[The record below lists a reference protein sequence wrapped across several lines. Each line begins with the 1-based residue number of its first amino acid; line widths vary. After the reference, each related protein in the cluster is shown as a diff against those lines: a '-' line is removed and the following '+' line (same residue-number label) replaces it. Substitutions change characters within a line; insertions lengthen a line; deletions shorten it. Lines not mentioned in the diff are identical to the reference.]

1 MAEQW
6 ELDEEGIRRLG
17 ALTLEQPELVE
28 SLSLQGSYA
37 GKIHSIGDAFRNFKS
52 LRSLDLSRNLI
63 TSLKGIQY
71 LCSLQDLNLYYN
83 NIPSLV
89 EVSRLQPLPFLKE
102 LDLRLNPVVRKD
114 TDYRL
119 FAVYMLQTLEKLD
132 DRAVRESE
140 RKAAKLHFSQ
150 LGNSEN
156 FLLEVEKSSR
166 EKTVKNCVTN
176 ESTASKVSTDS
187 DNRIETESH
196 GQRSLA
202 GYSPLG
208 RKELNTT
215 EVSWHACMHV
225 TGAKMQEVAR
235 REMPS
240 ENNQEDE
247 IRRYSPHQMTVRSP
261 EKMAKEGYRISFLDN
276 KSSGS
281 SPEKDLIPKPDTYQ
295 LTHDASLGKRLDVG
309 DSSQIHPYQL
319 PSDVG
324 LENYDSHYSQNLS
337 LHGSIGKRPQRNK
350 NYREYSTKPSNNM
363 KATTSH
369 SCGDLLTSLS
379 NPDSSTGRLLKLS
392 SDLYAATHFNSD
404 PALVVNVEQQL
415 ATSLS
420 DLTQAH
426 GSFPNNSILGDSLRT
441 LLLPTGTSENREN
454 LTKRSLSP
462 SRRGFRRKEN
472 ILATLN
478 TKHGFR
484 DATGSEPLSS
494 DLGSLHGLPGN
505 HSPPVSARTS
515 HVATVL
521 RQLLELVDKHWNGSG
536 SLLLNKKFLAFKT
549 GPCAQP
555 EFLAGP
561 ARDLLLTLVVPAPSQ
576 QWCRSH
582 PEDTSKAFHRREME
596 LKETGQL
603 VPNDMEGLKQK
614 LVRVLEENL
623 ILSEKVQR
631 LEEGATTSI
640 VSGHPSHTYDD
651 LLRKNQQ
658 LNMQV
663 SCLNQELAQ
672 LKKLEETVTLLHES
686 QRSLVV
692 TNEYL
697 LQQLNKEQKG
707 YSGKA
712 LLPPEKSH
720 HLGRSSPFGK
730 STLSSSSPV
739 AHDMGHS
746 GYRERETGWSESM
759 CRETCLETKWSSSPV
774 SADWFCCVLGK
785 QIQLQFLKK
794 VMTGGQDLLLNPF
807 SLRSDQCP
815 I

>member
-1 MAEQW
+1 M
-6 ELDEEGIRRLG
+6 
-17 ALTLEQPELVE
+17 
-28 SLSLQGSYA
+28 
-37 GKIHSIGDAFRNFKS
+37 
-52 LRSLDLSRNLI
+52 LRPRF
-63 TSLKGIQY
+63 
-71 LCSLQDLNLYYN
+71 
-83 NIPSLV
+83 
-89 EVSRLQPLPFLKE
+89 LP
-102 LDLRLNPVVRKD
+102 P
-114 TDYRL
+114 
-119 FAVYMLQTLEKLD
+119 D

-176 ESTASKVSTDS
+176 ESTASKVSTDH
-187 DNRIETESH
+187 DNRIETDSNKGLFTPFPNREIKD
-196 GQRSLA
+196 SLTSTSA
-202 GYSPLG
+202 TQGSVIPDQKIDPFLLG
-208 RKELNTT
+208 TQI
-215 EVSWHACMHV
+215 
-225 TGAKMQEVAR
+225 QEVAR

-247 IRRYSPHQMTVRSP
+247 IRRYSPHQLTVRSP

-295 LTHDASLGKRLDVG
+295 LTHNASLGKRLDVG
-309 DSSQIHPYQL
+309 DSSQIHSYQL

-350 NYREYSTKPSNNM
+350 NYQEYSTKPSNNV

-441 LLLPTGTSENREN
+441 LLLPTGTSENKQN

-462 SRRGFRRKEN
+462 SRRGFRQKEN
-472 ILATLN
+472 ILSTLN

-484 DATGSEPLSS
+484 DATGSEES
-494 DLGSLHGLPGN
+494 
-505 HSPPVSARTS
+505 
-515 HVATVL
+515 
-521 RQLLELVDKHWNGSG
+521 
-536 SLLLNKKFLAFKT
+536 
-549 GPCAQP
+549 
-555 EFLAGP
+555 
-561 ARDLLLTLVVPAPSQ
+561 
-576 QWCRSH
+576 
-582 PEDTSKAFHRREME
+582 
-596 LKETGQL
+596 
-603 VPNDMEGLKQK
+603 LKQK

-623 ILSEKVQR
+623 ILSEKIQR
-631 LEEGATTSI
+631 LEESATTSI

-730 STLSSSSPV
+730 SMLSSSSPV
-739 AHDMGHS
+739 AHD
-746 GYRERETGWSESM
+746 TGQYLIQTVSDSVPEPSLWS
-759 CRETCLETKWSSSPV
+759 
-774 SADWFCCVLGK
+774 
-785 QIQLQFLKK
+785 
-794 VMTGGQDLLLNPF
+794 
-807 SLRSDQCP
+807 
-815 I
+815 